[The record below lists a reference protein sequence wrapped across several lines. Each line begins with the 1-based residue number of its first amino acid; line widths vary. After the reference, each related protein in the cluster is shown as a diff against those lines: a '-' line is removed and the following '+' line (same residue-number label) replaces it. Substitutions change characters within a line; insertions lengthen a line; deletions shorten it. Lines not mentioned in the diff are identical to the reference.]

1 MEEEFD
7 FDDTGDLTYDDG
19 IYILASR
26 RHFLSKH
33 LEYRVAHISSVD
45 RLYGEMDGG
54 IPKPV
59 SHMVSHHFSD
69 KPVFKTEEDAV
80 AEAIR
85 ILEEV
90 GHTEHGIG
98 VIYVWE
104 KITYK
109 KLVGG

>member
-1 MEEEFD
+1 MEEEYD
-7 FDDTGDLTYDDG
+7 NIGDLTYDDG

-26 RHFLSKH
+26 RHFLSKN

-45 RLYGEMDGG
+45 RLYGEMDNG

-59 SHMVSHHFSD
+59 PHMISHYFSD
-69 KPVFKTEEDAV
+69 KPIFKSEEDAV
-80 AEAIR
+80 AEAMCV
-85 ILEEV
+85 LEQVE
-90 GHTEHGIG
+90 HTEHGIG

-104 KITYK
+104 NLTYK